1 MKIVIAADGS
11 PYTRAAARYVARQA
25 RALKEMPDIHLI
37 HVHRPLP
44 YAGAAGAVGK
54 KAVESYQR
62 EESLKALAVAE
73 KELAKAGLDYTSIW
87 TVGDPATQIAQHA
100 KKQGADVIV
109 TGSHGHGALASLAMG
124 SVATKLVA
132 VSRVPVLIVPK
143 N

>member
-11 PYTRAAARYVARQA
+11 PFTRAAARRVARQA
-25 RALKEMPDIHLI
+25 RVLKEMPEILLI
-37 HVHRPLP
+37 HVHAPLP
-44 YAGAAGAVGK
+44 YARAAGAVGK

-73 KELAKAGLDYTSIW
+73 KELSRAGVDYTSMW
-87 TVGDPATQIAQHA
+87 VVGDAATQIARHA
-100 KKQGADVIV
+100 KKHGADVIV

-132 VSRVPVLIVPK
+132 ISRVPVLIVPK
-143 N
+143 G